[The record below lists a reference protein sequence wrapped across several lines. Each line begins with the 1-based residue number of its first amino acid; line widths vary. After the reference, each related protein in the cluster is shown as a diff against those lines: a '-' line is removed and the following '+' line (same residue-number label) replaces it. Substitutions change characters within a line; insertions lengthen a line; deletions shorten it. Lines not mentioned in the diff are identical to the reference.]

1 MSNFNL
7 DSLVRPNIRKLKAYS
22 SARGEFQGNGE
33 KMMLLDANESPFEN
47 GLNRYPDPQHRK
59 LRARVSEIKDVP
71 VENILLGNG
80 SDELINLFFNAFC
93 QPREDN
99 VIVLPPT
106 FGMYE
111 VQANISDIE
120 LQKIELS
127 EDFQPNIDRI
137 LEASNANTKMLFIC
151 SPNNPTGNSI
161 DTDKIEQLL
170 NQFKGLVVI
179 DEAYIDFSSKP
190 SWTKRLNDFPNLIII
205 QTLSKAYGLAGIRL
219 GMCYASKE
227 IIEILNRLKLPY
239 NINSLTQRKAL
250 SKLENLP
257 LIQEKI
263 ERLLEGRE
271 FVVSQ
276 LQKIDCITTIYPS
289 DANFVLAKFDDA
301 DKRYKELIAK
311 GIVVRN
317 RSTQHGCSSTLRL
330 TIGTREENIV
340 LIKALKDLV

>member
-1 MSNFNL
+1 MDNFNL

-22 SARGEFQGNGE
+22 SARGEFQGNGD

-47 GLNRYPDPQHRK
+47 GLNRYPDPQHRG
-59 LRARVSEIKDVP
+59 LRARLSEIKNISE
-71 VENILLGNG
+71 ENILLGNG
-80 SDELINLFFNAFC
+80 SDELISLFFNAFC

-120 LQKIELS
+120 LKKVNLS
-127 EDFQPNIDRI
+127 EDFQPKVDAI

-161 DTDKIEQLL
+161 EIQKIEELL
-170 NQFKGLVVI
+170 SQFKGLVVI
-179 DEAYIDFSSKP
+179 DEAYIDFSNQP
-190 SWTKRLNDFPNLIII
+190 SWLQRLKEFPNLIII

-227 IIEILNRLKLPY
+227 IIEVLNRIKLPY
-239 NINSLTQRKAL
+239 NINSLTQKKAL

-263 ERLLEGRE
+263 GRLLEGRE
-271 FVVSQ
+271 FVMDQ
-276 LQKIDCITTIYPS
+276 LLKMDCITKVYPS
-289 DANFVLAKFDDA
+289 DANFILVQFDDA
-301 DKRYKELIAK
+301 DTRYKELIAK

-317 RSTQHGCSSTLRL
+317 RSTQSGCSSTLRL

-340 LIKALKDLV
+340 LIKALKELI